1 MRTLFIFFLG
11 TILLSS
17 CSSST
22 KIPKSSQL
30 IESGIASWYGPGFQ
44 GKQTANG
51 EVFNTSGFTAA
62 HRTLPFNTRV
72 LVVNTQNNKSLI
84 VRINDRGPYAKDR
97 IIDLSKGA
105 AKRLDIIEKGTAPV
119 KLYLVDQSPNSIK
132 VDNLKQPTYT
142 VQIASYSDA
151 VKAHAKAS
159 EFNDGW
165 AKQVVVD
172 RQKVYRVFVGKFSNV
187 DQAKARKAQLAKQGV
202 DGFVKQ
208 VEN

>member
-1 MRTLFIFFLG
+1 MRVFFIIFLA
-11 TILLSS
+11 TILLIS
-17 CSSST
+17 CSST

-62 HRTLPFNTRV
+62 HRTLPFNTRI

-132 VDNLKQPTYT
+132 VDNLKKPTYT

-151 VKAHAKAS
+151 SKAKAKAN

-165 AKQVVVD
+165 VKQVVVD
-172 RQKVYRVFVGKFSNV
+172 RQKVYRVFAGKFTNV
-187 DQAKARKAQLAKQGV
+187 DQAKARKAQLTKQGV
-202 DGFVKQ
+202 NGFVKQ